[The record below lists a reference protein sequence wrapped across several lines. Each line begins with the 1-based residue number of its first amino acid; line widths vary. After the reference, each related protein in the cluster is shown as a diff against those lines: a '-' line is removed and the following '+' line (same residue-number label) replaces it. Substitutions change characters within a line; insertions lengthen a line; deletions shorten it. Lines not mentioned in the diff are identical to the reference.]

1 MAGRRRATGEL
12 PLPLAVLHRG
22 SPLWRGRA
30 APGWR
35 QGRRGADRAPGWR
48 GTEELTMSQ
57 ADTPHLATPPAGTVA
72 PEAVVLRAQPR
83 RVPPLHPPTLAHLL
97 RSTSVDLSRPT
108 TQSSPPHR
116 PT

>member
-1 MAGRRRATGEL
+1 MRISDWSSDVGSSDLGEL
-12 PLPLAVLHRG
+12 PLPLAVLQRG

-35 QGRRGADRAPGWR
+35 QGRRGADRAHGWR

-57 ADTPHLATPPAGTVA
+57 DDTPDLATPQAGKVA

-83 RVPPLHPPTLAHLL
+83 PVTRLNRQIGRATVRERVGPY
-97 RSTSVDLSRPT
+97 R
-108 TQSSPPHR
+108 
-116 PT
+116 

>member
-35 QGRRGADRAPGWR
+35 QGRRGADRAHGWR
-48 GTEELTMSQ
+48 GTEELTLSQ
-57 ADTPHLATPPAGTVA
+57 DDTPDLATPQAGNVA
-72 PEAVVLRAQPR
+72 PETLVLRAPPR
-83 RVPPLHPPTLAHLL
+83 PVKRLTRRTLPILAASL
-97 RSTSVDLSRPT
+97 SVSL
-108 TQSSPPHR
+108 
-116 PT
+116 

>member
-35 QGRRGADRAPGWR
+35 QGRRGADRAHGWR

-57 ADTPHLATPPAGTVA
+57 DDTPDLATPQAGKVA

-83 RVPPLHPPTLAHLL
+83 PVTRLN
-97 RSTSVDLSRPT
+97 RSEEHTSEL
-108 TQSSPPHR
+108 QSIMRIPYTVSSLK
-116 PT
+116 